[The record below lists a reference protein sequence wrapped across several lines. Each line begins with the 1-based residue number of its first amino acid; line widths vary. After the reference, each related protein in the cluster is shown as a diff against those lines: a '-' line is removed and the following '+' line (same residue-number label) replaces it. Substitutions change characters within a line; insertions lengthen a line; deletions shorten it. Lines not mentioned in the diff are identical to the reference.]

1 MRSFFIRRVLAIF
14 LPVAVLA
21 TLCCGLVY
29 AAVQQ
34 DLRMGANDPQLQ
46 LAEDAA
52 RALDGG
58 AQPGTLVGS
67 SKVDVAASL
76 SPFVVIFDASGTV
89 LATDGVLDGHD
100 PVPPLGVLD
109 AARTDPPNRV
119 TWEPRTGVRV
129 ATVTVPWRGGTVM
142 SGRSAPGGR
151 APGGQRPLPRG
162 GCMAGDDRVSRGR
175 SGRCRVDVADDAG
188 HGAAGAVGGCAWT
201 FASSSGSSSASWSY
215 GASSSSCSG
224 PCGRRAFR
232 SGRSSAPSRTWS
244 GCCAPSSGTLR
255 RPSTYASRSS
265 AARVANQPD
274 RPHPRVRPGPRADG
288 RCRRRRGRAE
298 VRPTTGRGRRDA
310 AALVG
315 HR

>member
-1 MRSFFIRRVLAIF
+1 MRSSLVRRTIAFF

-29 AAVQQ
+29 TAVQQ

-58 AQPGTLVGS
+58 ARPGTLVGS

-76 SPFVVIFDASGTV
+76 APFVVIFGASGTV

-129 ATVTVPWRGGTVM
+129 ATVTVPWHGGTVM
-142 SGRSAPGGR
+142 SGRSLREVERQEDNVLLLA
-151 APGGQRPLPRG
+151 AAAWLVMIA
-162 GCMAGDDRVSRGR
+162 CLAVA
-175 SGRCRVDVADDAG
+175 SGL
-188 HGAAGAVGGCAWT
+188 AAWVWP
-201 FASSSGSSSASWSY
+201 SGS
-215 GASSSSCSG
+215 
-224 PCGRRAFR
+224 
-232 SGRSSAPSRTWS
+232 
-244 GCCAPSSGTLR
+244 
-255 RPSTYASRSS
+255 RP
-265 AARVANQPD
+265 
-274 RPHPRVRPGPRADG
+274 
-288 RCRRRRGRAE
+288 
-298 VRPTTGRGRRDA
+298 
-310 AALVG
+310 
-315 HR
+315 